1 MVNNKSIGIAICSFY
16 GVIALA
22 FIAQI
27 LFNVLGQ
34 YNLSRPIWI
43 VANIICCTS
52 MAYIALNKSI
62 KSSLPCQ
69 IGATILSALFAVYTV
84 NLFLSYADIYFW
96 DSLGEYVW
104 IISHIIGLIAAF
116 MLFYFIKAWMPVKI
130 FAIVYWIPDLCSTCL
145 NKIAFDMTFDM
156 AEKTS
161 DRSLVYELYNAA
173 EICAYLEIA
182 LAILTVVFTLIWIKK
197 KPTVAHIQSNPIDIL

>member
-16 GVIALA
+16 GAIALA

-27 LFNVLGQ
+27 LFNVLGLW
-34 YNLSRPIWI
+34 NLSRPIWI
-43 VANIICCTS
+43 ILNIICSAS
-52 MAYIALNKSI
+52 MACIAFNKSI

-69 IGATILSALFAVYTV
+69 IGATILSASFAVYTV
-84 NLFLSYADIYFW
+84 NLFLSYADINIW
-96 DSLGEYVW
+96 DFLGQYSG
-104 IISHIIGLIAAF
+104 IITRIIELIAAF

-130 FAIVYWIPDLCSTCL
+130 FAIVYGILDLCSTCL
-145 NKIAFDMTFDM
+145 NKIAFDLTK
-156 AEKTS
+156 KTS
-161 DRSLVYELYNAA
+161 DWSLVDELFNAT
-173 EICAYLEIA
+173 EICAYLQIA